1 MVGADHGRWQPAA
14 RRAHGTRMERIG
26 KSSAGVDFQ
35 AVGELL
41 SALLPDACRIDFY
54 GDDGQFVWSNAG
66 GPERQVTNALVS
78 LPPELFYSAST
89 SEEPRKLTLPAGDAL
104 HIFPLQESTGRR
116 AGVLAC
122 SRAGEGTVGCEPV
135 AIVSRAL
142 PLLSG
147 LLAGRPQASEPDID
161 GANAELDLL
170 YELEQQLEEAPHGQ
184 AQLAGLVRA
193 CGRHLGVGYS
203 VLILPSKQIRISATH
218 RNWKSANRRALDEVI
233 VRRFLPRLSRRRTPS
248 VLDIATLPDG
258 VRQKGD
264 GYQLLLCPVRERGG
278 RVSGVFALAGRIDR
292 GGFGEPER
300 RFASLIARRAERV
313 MESYYDALTGLVN
326 RVGFEAHL
334 RESYRQLDGDEDS
347 HALVIFDLD
356 KLQLVNDSF
365 GHGAGDDILRRFAAE
380 LQRAVPD
387 DGVATRLSG
396 DNFGVLL
403 HRCDVERAAG
413 FAEDVRRRARRLS
426 YLRGDKAV
434 TITVSAGVAA
444 WRRDS
449 GGAAA
454 ALLAP
459 KVACTAA
466 KEHGRDRVEI
476 YDQNDRSIIRR
487 ADDIRIVAH
496 LQNALDRDEF
506 ELFAQPIAPLNGGG
520 GAYHEVL
527 LRMHGEDG
535 EWLAPEQFLSAA
547 ERYQL
552 MPRLDRW
559 VVGRALKLVSGATAA
574 LGGAGHVLA
583 INLSGQSLGDDEFL
597 GFVRERVEAS
607 GVAPAALCFEITETA
622 AVANMDRAAGFIAT
636 MRELGCRFS
645 LDDFGAGLSS
655 FAYLKHFDVDTL
667 KIDGGFVRDV
677 TVNRVSEAMI
687 AAITQVARVMGL
699 ATVAE
704 YVTSEAVRRKVREL
718 GVDYAQGYHIG
729 EPIPL
734 ADVLAELARED
745 RVAAGAP

>member
-1 MVGADHGRWQPAA
+1 MEAT
-14 RRAHGTRMERIG
+14 GTI
-26 KSSAGVDFQ
+26 SAGVDFR
-35 AVGELL
+35 AVGDAL
-41 SALLPDACRIDFY
+41 SALLPEACRIDFY
-54 GDDGQFVWSNAG
+54 GDDGQFVWSSAG
-66 GPERQVTNALVS
+66 GPDRDVTGALLS
-78 LPPELFYSAST
+78 LPPELFYAAST
-89 SEEPRKLTLPAGDAL
+89 PAEPRKLTLAGGDAL
-104 HIFPLQESTGRR
+104 HAFPLDDTAGRR

-122 SRAGEGTVGCEPV
+122 RWSGGGAGDFGPV
-135 AIVSRAL
+135 AVVSRAL
-142 PLLSG
+142 PLLAGLFADRASG
-147 LLAGRPQASEPDID
+147 SQPDVAGAH
-161 GANAELDLL
+161 AELDLL
-170 YELEQQLEEAPHGQ
+170 YDLEQQLEEAPHGQ

-193 CGRHLGVGYS
+193 CGRHLDVGYS
-203 VLILPSKQIRISATH
+203 VLILPSKQIRIGATH
-218 RNWKSANRRALDEVI
+218 RSWKGADRRALDEVI

-248 VLDIATLPDG
+248 VLDIATVPDG
-258 VRQKGD
+258 VRQAGDGDND

-278 RVSGVFALAGRIDR
+278 RVSGVFALAGRTD
-292 GGFGEPER
+292 GSSFGERER

-313 MESYYDALTGLVN
+313 MESYYDGLTGLVN

-334 RESYRQLDGDEDS
+334 RESYRELAAEDDS

-365 GHGAGDDILRRFAAE
+365 GHDAGDDILRRFAAE
-380 LQRAVPD
+380 LQKAVPH

-403 HRCDVERAAG
+403 HHCDVERAAA
-413 FAEDVRRRARRLS
+413 FAEEVRRRARRLS
-426 YLRGDKAV
+426 YLRGDKVV

-444 WRRDS
+444 WRQDS

-454 ALLAP
+454 ALVAP

-476 YDQNDRSIIRR
+476 YDQDDRSIIRR

-506 ELFAQPIAPLNGGG
+506 ELLAQPIAPLNGNGS
-520 GAYHEVL
+520 AYHEVL
-527 LRMHGEDG
+527 LRMRGEGG

-559 VVGRALKLVSGATAA
+559 VVGRALEQVAGAPVD
-574 LGGAGHVLA
+574 AGHVFA

-597 GFVRERVEAS
+597 GYVRERVEAS
-607 GVAPAALCFEITETA
+607 GVPPAALCFEITETA
-622 AVANMDRAAGFIAT
+622 AVANMDRAAAFIAT

-655 FAYLKHFDVDTL
+655 FAYLKDFDVDTL
-667 KIDGGFVRDV
+667 KIDGSFVRDV
-677 TVNRVSEAMI
+677 TANRVSEAMI

-704 YVTSEAVRRKVREL
+704 YVTSDPIRRKVREL

-729 EPIPL
+729 EPTPLTDVVAGL
-734 ADVLAELARED
+734 ADAE
-745 RVAAGAP
+745 RVAATAT